1 MYLRHKLQRGL
12 LTREQQPRE
21 DEMEAMSSFI
31 TILEKFE
38 DLDVSIIRGT
48 KINKVFKAIL
58 KLDSI
63 PREEDFNFKK
73 RSQALLDKW
82 NKLLASDPAPANTA
96 NGVNGASDSKDSSKP
111 TGNGEVK
118 ESDDKNKEV
127 DEEKTNGD
135 GEEATVT
142 TTAKDEE
149 SKDKE
154 DVSEK
159 KDEKAEAEAVRSHH
173 LSNI

>member
-31 TILEKFE
+31 TILENFQ

-73 RSQALLDKW
+73 RSQTLLDKW

-96 NGVNGASDSKDSSKP
+96 NGVNGASESKDSSKP
-111 TGNGEVK
+111 TGNGDVK
-118 ESDDKNKEV
+118 ESDDKTKEV
-127 DEEKTNGD
+127 DDEKPKGDDEE
-135 GEEATVT
+135 VT
-142 TTAKDEE
+142 GTTAAKDEE
-149 SKDKE
+149 SKSKE

-159 KDEKAEAEAVRSHH
+159 KDEKAEAEAVR
-173 LSNI
+173 

>member
-31 TILEKFE
+31 TILENFQ

-96 NGVNGASDSKDSSKP
+96 NGVNGASESKDSSKA

-118 ESDDKNKEV
+118 ESDDKKKEV
-127 DEEKTNGD
+127 DDEKIKGD
-135 GEEATVT
+135 DEEATAT

-149 SKDKE
+149 SKAKE

-159 KDEKAEAEAVRSHH
+159 KDETAEAEAVR
-173 LSNI
+173 

>member
-31 TILEKFE
+31 TILENFQ

-82 NKLLASDPAPANTA
+82 NKLLASDPAPATTT
-96 NGVNGASDSKDSSKP
+96 NGVNGASESKDSSKA
-111 TGNGEVK
+111 TENGEVK
-118 ESDDKNKEV
+118 ESDDKNKEA
-127 DEEKTNGD
+127 DDEKTKGD
-135 GEEATVT
+135 DEEATAT
-142 TTAKDEE
+142 ITAKDEE
-149 SKDKE
+149 SEAKE

-159 KDEKAEAEAVRSHH
+159 KDEEAEAEAEVVR
-173 LSNI
+173 

>member
-31 TILEKFE
+31 TILENFQ

-82 NKLLASDPAPANTA
+82 NKLLASDPAPATTT
-96 NGVNGASDSKDSSKP
+96 NGVNGASESKDSSKA
-111 TGNGEVK
+111 TENGEVK
-118 ESDDKNKEV
+118 ESDDKNKEA
-127 DEEKTNGD
+127 DDEKTKGD
-135 GEEATVT
+135 DEEATAT

-149 SKDKE
+149 SEAKE

-159 KDEKAEAEAVRSHH
+159 KDEEVEAEAEVVR
-173 LSNI
+173 

>member
-21 DEMEAMSSFI
+21 DEMESMSSFI
-31 TILEKFE
+31 TILENFH
-38 DLDVSIIRGT
+38 DLEVSIIRGT
-48 KINKVFKAIL
+48 KINKVLKAIL

-82 NKLLASDPAPANTA
+82 NKLLAGDGAAAPTGTA
-96 NGVNGASDSKDSSKP
+96 NGVNGASESKDSSKP
-111 TGNGEVK
+111 AGNGGVK
-118 ESDDKNKEV
+118 EGADKDKESEGEKAK
-127 DEEKTNGD
+127 EES
-135 GEEATVT
+135 EEAVAPA
-142 TTAKDEE
+142 TAKDEE
-149 SKDKE
+149 PKAKD

-159 KDEKAEAEAVRSHH
+159 KDEPAETEAVR
-173 LSNI
+173 

>member
-31 TILEKFE
+31 TILENFQ

-82 NKLLASDPAPANTA
+82 NKLLASDPAPATTT
-96 NGVNGASDSKDSSKP
+96 NGVNGASESKDSSKA
-111 TGNGEVK
+111 TENGEVK
-118 ESDDKNKEV
+118 ESDDKNKEA
-127 DEEKTNGD
+127 DDEKTKGD
-135 GEEATVT
+135 DEEATAT
-142 TTAKDEE
+142 ITAKDEE
-149 SKDKE
+149 SEAKE

-159 KDEKAEAEAVRSHH
+159 KDEEVEAEAEVVR
-173 LSNI
+173 

>member
-31 TILEKFE
+31 TILENFQ

-82 NKLLASDPAPANTA
+82 NKLLASDSAPANTA
-96 NGVNGASDSKDSSKP
+96 NGVNGASDSKDSNKP
-111 TGNGEVK
+111 TGDSDVK
-118 ESDDKNKEV
+118 ESDDKNKEID
-127 DEEKTNGD
+127 DEKIKGD
-135 GEEATVT
+135 GEEEATAA

-149 SKDKE
+149 SKPKE

-159 KDEKAEAEAVRSHH
+159 KDEKAEAEAVR
-173 LSNI
+173 

>member
-31 TILEKFE
+31 TILENFQ
-38 DLDVSIIRGT
+38 DLDVSIIRST

-63 PREEDFNFKK
+63 PREEDFKFKK

-96 NGVNGASDSKDSSKP
+96 NGVNGASESKDSSKP
-111 TGNGEVK
+111 TGNGDVK
-118 ESDDKNKEV
+118 ESDDKDKEV
-127 DEEKTNGD
+127 DDEKTTGD
-135 GEEATVT
+135 DEEATAT

-149 SKDKE
+149 SKPKE
-154 DVSEK
+154 DVSEN
-159 KDEKAEAEAVRSHH
+159 DEKAEAEAVR
-173 LSNI
+173 